1 MMIPLHSEILSA
13 VKKNEFSQVPV
24 AHSNPSF
31 SGGRSQEDRSSK
43 PAQAN
48 SSQDPISKNPS
59 QKFVFV
65 KVAWDEKD
73 SAASAVLNCV
83 FKNVNYCSCIL

>member
-1 MMIPLHSEILSA
+1 MLLDSNGNFLQCWIIYFKQAVDLNFLVATSGFLMVPSEWDSA
-13 VKKNEFSQVPV
+13 V
-24 AHSNPSF
+24 HW
-31 SGGRSQEDRSSK
+31 DHW
-43 PAQAN
+43 
-48 SSQDPISKNPS
+48 DT
-59 QKFVFV
+59 VFV

>member
-1 MMIPLHSEILSA
+1 VATSGFLTVPSEWDSA
-13 VKKNEFSQVPV
+13 V
-24 AHSNPSF
+24 HW
-31 SGGRSQEDRSSK
+31 DHW
-43 PAQAN
+43 
-48 SSQDPISKNPS
+48 DT
-59 QKFVFV
+59 VFV